1 MAFYYKPLSTIF
13 LMWTNLFILCLVL
26 MTSSSE
32 AAATTGYTLDLIHR
46 DSPSS
51 PFYDPS
57 RTRLQRQA
65 GSFLRSIARSSSILL
80 SAPVLP
86 FSGEYVTKFRIG
98 TPAVEVL
105 AIVDTHSDLTWTQ
118 CVPCRNNDYKI
129 IECYKQKT
137 PIFDPRNSKTYRN
150 LTCGSDQC
158 ALLDDASPGLLPA
171 CNQEQ
176 QPCSYYVFYKEE
188 AVDESRSGG
197 DIALETFTFVDG
209 DNIDSV
215 KVVFGCGHDNM
226 GGFVEQASGVL
237 GLGRGSVSLVNQLA
251 SGGGARYFSY
261 CLTTSESDR
270 SDSDASSRIRFGSTA
285 IVGPGPKVGSTPLRK
300 GPGGTVRNFY
310 SVTLEGISVGNQR
323 LEYSSSPKIVKRI
336 GNIVIDSST
345 AMTVLPSSFY
355 DRLESALVKAIVNG
369 TAKRVPDPR
378 KTNGLCFGQVAT
390 VNYPAITA
398 HFQGVDLVL
407 LNENSFLEVGVG
419 VVCST
424 FLRGVSDE
432 PSVAIFGNMH
442 QRNILI
448 GFDLDNHKVDFLP
461 TDCAKPQ

>member
-1 MAFYYKPLSTIF
+1 MKIMAFYYKPLSTIF
-13 LMWTNLFILCLVL
+13 LMWTNLFFLCLIL

-32 AAATTGYTLDLIHR
+32 AAAATTSYTLDLIHR

-57 RTRLQRQA
+57 QTRLQRQA
-65 GSFLRSIARSSSILL
+65 GSFLRSIARSSSNLL
-80 SAPVLP
+80 SAPVSP

-98 TPAVEVL
+98 TPPVEVL

-118 CVPCRNNDYKI
+118 CVPCRDNVDKV

-137 PIFDPRNSKTYRN
+137 PLFDPRNSKTYRN

-171 CNQEQ
+171 CDHDQ

-226 GGFVEQASGVL
+226 GGFVEKASGVL
-237 GLGRGSVSLVNQLA
+237 GLARGSVSLVNQLA

-261 CLTTSESDR
+261 CLTSESDR
-270 SDSDASSRIRFGSTA
+270 SDSDAASRIRFGSTA

-323 LEYSSSPKIVKRI
+323 LEYSSSPKIVKRV
-336 GNIVIDSST
+336 GNIFIDSST

-355 DRLESALVKAIVNG
+355 DRLESALVNG
-369 TAKRVPDPR
+369 TRAKRVPDPR
-378 KTNGLCFGQVAT
+378 KTNGLCFSKGNI
-390 VNYPAITA
+390 NYPVITA

-407 LNENSFLEVGVG
+407 SNENTFSEVGVG